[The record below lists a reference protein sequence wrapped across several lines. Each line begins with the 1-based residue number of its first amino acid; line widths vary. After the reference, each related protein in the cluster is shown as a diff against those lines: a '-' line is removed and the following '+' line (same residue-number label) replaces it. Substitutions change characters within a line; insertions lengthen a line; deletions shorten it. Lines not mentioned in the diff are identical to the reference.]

1 MCITLSSDA
10 RWRQNQLDQILGT
23 ASAAIHGNIFQL
35 CLFLFQSLLRFE
47 DWGDSIKADM
57 IFSFDNLDSAKQA
70 AKEVYS
76 VLRHAERRSL
86 CNVLCTPTMV
96 HYIFCVLQCGSKF
109 SRQSRR
115 IQSIS

>member
-1 MCITLSSDA
+1 
-10 RWRQNQLDQILGT
+10 
-23 ASAAIHGNIFQL
+23 
-35 CLFLFQSLLRFE
+35 
-47 DWGDSIKADM
+47 M

-96 HYIFCVLQCGSKF
+96 HCIFCVVTVWKQIL
-109 SRQSRR
+109 
-115 IQSIS
+115 I